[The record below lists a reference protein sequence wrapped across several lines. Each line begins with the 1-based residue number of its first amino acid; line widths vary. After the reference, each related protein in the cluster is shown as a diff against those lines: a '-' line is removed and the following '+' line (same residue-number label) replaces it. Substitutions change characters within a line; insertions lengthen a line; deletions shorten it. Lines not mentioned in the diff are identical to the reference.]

1 MYSYH
6 MLLIYVY
13 IVGLANGRQVQK
25 AISDAE
31 GVGDSF
37 LHARMEEER

>member
-1 MYSYH
+1 
-6 MLLIYVY
+6 MLIICTLSMN

>member
-1 MYSYH
+1 MYSYIMH
-6 MLLIYVY
+6 LIYV
-13 IVGLANGRQVQK
+13 VGLANGRQVQK